1 MQLYIVLQNSS
12 SWAGSYRCLSYVL
25 YRTQPLKTKM
35 LYKLTLKNCEKTVV
49 VDDLTYEYMQN
60 NAYLQQIEFLKH
72 LRIHSNGYAFFQK
85 NWPLKNG
92 KYRNET
98 IYLHKM
104 IGEQLLDKPE
114 SDIKLYVHFKNGNKL
129 DCRRENLEWAPLC
142 KIVRNTAKTENKLG
156 VRGVHKEAQKYR
168 AIIHFNKQRINLGTF
183 ETLQEAALAYRT
195 KSEELFGKT
204 KSLKTLAKYIEEE
217 VH

>member
-1 MQLYIVLQNSS
+1 
-12 SWAGSYRCLSYVL
+12 
-25 YRTQPLKTKM
+25 M

-49 VDDLTYEYMQN
+49 VDDVTYDYIQN

-104 IGEQLLDKPE
+104 IGEQMLDKPE
-114 SDIKLYVHFKNGNKL
+114 SDLKLYVHFKNGNKL

-183 ETLQEAALAYRT
+183 ETLQEAALAYSR

-204 KSLKTLAKYIEEE
+204 KSLKTFSKVLEEEE
-217 VH
+217 VTALS

>member
-1 MQLYIVLQNSS
+1 
-12 SWAGSYRCLSYVL
+12 
-25 YRTQPLKTKM
+25 M

-49 VDDLTYEYMQN
+49 VDDRTYEYIQN

-85 NWPLKNG
+85 NWPLKSG
-92 KYRNET
+92 KYKNET

-104 IGEQLLDKPE
+104 IGEQLLEKPE
-114 SDIKLYVHFKNGNKL
+114 SNNKLYVHFKNGNKL
-129 DCRRENLEWAPLC
+129 DCRIENLEWAPLC
-142 KIVRNTAKTENKLG
+142 KIVRNTTKTENKLG

-183 ETLQEAALAYRT
+183 ETLQEAAQAYSK

-204 KSLKTLAKYIEEE
+204 KSLKTLSKAMQEKYVEELS
-217 VH
+217 